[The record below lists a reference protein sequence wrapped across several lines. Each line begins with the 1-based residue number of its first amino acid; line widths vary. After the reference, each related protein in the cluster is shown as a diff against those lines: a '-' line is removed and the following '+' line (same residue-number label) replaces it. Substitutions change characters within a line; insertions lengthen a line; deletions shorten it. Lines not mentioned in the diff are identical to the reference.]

1 MKIVLK
7 ERNGVILKICEV
19 DDNSEE
25 VFCEVTNESYDVIIK
40 SDDVVIEDCHAEE
53 VGAVST
59 NENSDKTS
67 CRMNVATIS

>member
-40 SDDVVIEDCHAEE
+40 SDDVVIEDCYAEE

-59 NENSDKTS
+59 SENSDKTS